1 MRVPKSPSL
10 AVGQTRRLGR
20 APLLLRH
27 LGASPAQLQQIRPP
41 PSAPRPVYAG
51 PGGFPLRRH
60 SADLLSAPARSR
72 QAQTPSLVAVMRKLL
87 HAIFGMLRHQQPYS
101 GSLLCPRFARPYDSK
116 QERFSSTSPEKKTLA
131 NQERISVSAQN
142 RSAVRIGSYIS
153 SSCCNK
159 TKRAA

>member
-27 LGASPAQLQQIRPP
+27 LGASPAPHQQMRPP

-51 PGGFPLRRH
+51 
-60 SADLLSAPARSR
+60 PARSR

-153 SSCCNK
+153 SSC
-159 TKRAA
+159 